1 MSLESQITKLNKN
14 LEETNSKLDAL
25 LQSNVQQAP
34 VVVTSEGQTGGVNVG
49 QVNAGKPE
57 SSSEKETTESTPAA
71 PDAEKDSTEATDSA
85 HKDADA
91 STGAELKEVMRGKL
105 IAVREQEGDNS
116 KAIAVMKEFG
126 AASIGKVKESD
137 YQNIINACEEIL
149 L

>member
-1 MSLESQITKLNKN
+1 MSLESQLTKLNKI

-25 LQSNVQQAP
+25 LLNNAP
-34 VVVTSEGQTGGVNVG
+34 AEVVEDATR
-49 QVNAGKPE
+49 GKPE